1 MKNLE
6 LITNLVKALGVKP
19 DAVVKYWQ
27 DERLL
32 SVQTKTPSLI
42 PKNPPVST
50 DIKNRVKKIV
60 AETTGRDVRE
70 ITKDMLLR
78 EDLLLD
84 SLDEVELIVNLEKEF
99 KIELPDTEAKEVKSV
114 RDLIQLVTNH
124 A

>member
-27 DERLL
+27 DEGLL

-42 PKNPPVST
+42 PKTPPVST